1 MELLTRGRQT
11 ERDYYAI
18 LGVDP
23 NANTE
28 EIKRA
33 YHRMAFQ
40 YHPDRH
46 QDSEEAHER
55 MKELNE
61 ICAVLTDPI
70 KRREYD
76 IPRGYGIRVPK
87 FRKGNKVRINMNSP
101 SSYRGYTGSV
111 DEEPTKDNFR
121 FWYRVKIVARGLTN
135 MGRFAEEELEKP
147 ED

>member
-1 MELLTRGRQT
+1 MELLTCGMQT

-46 QDSEEAHER
+46 QDNEEAHRR

-61 ICAVLTDPI
+61 IFREVLCSQLPVFSI
-70 KRREYD
+70 
-76 IPRGYGIRVPK
+76 I
-87 FRKGNKVRINMNSP
+87 
-101 SSYRGYTGSV
+101 
-111 DEEPTKDNFR
+111 
-121 FWYRVKIVARGLTN
+121 
-135 MGRFAEEELEKP
+135 
-147 ED
+147 

>member
-1 MELLTRGRQT
+1 MDLLVAGKQT
-11 ERDYYAI
+11 EEDYYAI

-33 YHRMAFQ
+33 YCRMAFQ

-46 QDSEEAHER
+46 QNSEEAHSK
-55 MKELNE
+55 MKQLNE
-61 ICAVLTDPI
+61 VCAVLTDPI
-70 KRREYD
+70 RRREYD

-87 FRKGNKVRINMNSP
+87 FRKGNKVKISMNSP

-121 FWYRVKIVARGLTN
+121 FWYRVRIEARGLTN
-135 MGRFAEEELEKP
+135 VGRFAEEELEKTG
-147 ED
+147 D